1 MQNWLLPEYIE
12 DMLPEEAWC
21 VEGMRAQFLGLLR
34 KSGYQL
40 VAPPLLEYAESLLID
55 GSEDMSLRTF
65 KLIDQLSGRTLALRA
80 DITPQ
85 VARIDA
91 HLLNRQGVMRLCY
104 AGSVLH
110 TQPMGLTR
118 TRELLQIGAEL
129 YGHGGL
135 ESDLEIQQLMLQ
147 SLTLLGIKDVHLDL
161 GHVGVFRA
169 LVNHARLEKSLENE
183 LFAALQS
190 KDNATLQILTQS
202 RDGSKPMD
210 AALRNAMLVLPTLYG
225 NCAEVLAKARKLL
238 PDYPEINAAL
248 DDLQN
253 ISGKL
258 QPLVSSVG
266 IDLAD
271 LRGYH
276 YHSGMVFAA
285 YHTGSH
291 DAIALGGR
299 YDDLGKSFGRARA
312 ATGFS
317 MDLRQLYRL
326 LPPQAASSGICAPH
340 YEKLLSGHP
349 LDAAALRDKITQLR
363 AAGETVVVDLLGDTT
378 LRAELQ
384 CDRELVLRNGVWQ
397 VFEMK

>member
-1 MQNWLLPEYIE
+1 MQNWLLPEYIQ
-12 DMLPEEAWC
+12 DMLPDEAWR
-21 VEGMRAQFLGLLR
+21 VERMRAQFLDLLR
-34 KSGYQL
+34 RSGYQL
-40 VAPPLLEYAESLLID
+40 VSPPLLEYAESLLID
-55 GSEDMSLRTF
+55 DSHDVDLRTF
-65 KLIDQLSGRTLALRA
+65 KLVDQLSGRTLALRA

-91 HLLNRQGVMRLCY
+91 HLLNRQGVARLCY

-110 TQPMGLTR
+110 TQPVGLTR
-118 TRELLQIGAEL
+118 TRELLQIGAEI

-147 SLTLLGIKDVHLDL
+147 SLALLGIRDVHLDL

-169 LVNHARLEKSLENE
+169 LASHARLGKELENE
-183 LFAALQS
+183 LFAALQG
-190 KDNATLQILTQS
+190 KDS
-202 RDGSKPMD
+202 
-210 AALRNAMLVLPTLYG
+210 AALQSLVQPFEGTLRDALLALPMLYG
-225 NCAEVLAKARKLL
+225 NCAEVLARARKQL
-238 PDYPEINAAL
+238 PKYPEISAAL
-248 DDLQN
+248 DDLQS

-258 QPLVSSVG
+258 QPLVSNVG

-276 YHSGMVFAA
+276 YHSGVVFAA
-285 YHTGSH
+285 YHAGSH

-326 LPPQAASSGICAPH
+326 LPPQAAQLGICAP
-340 YEKLLSGHP
+340 LL
-349 LDAAALRDKITQLR
+349 DNTALHDKIAQLR
-363 AAGETVVVDLLGDTT
+363 AAGETVVVDLLGDAS
-378 LRAELQ
+378 LRRELQ
-384 CDRELVLRNGVWQ
+384 CDRELVLRNGIWQ
-397 VFEMK
+397 IVAL

>member
-1 MQNWLLPEYIE
+1 MQNWLLPEHVE
-12 DMLPEEAWC
+12 DMLPDEAWR
-21 VEGMRAQFLGLLR
+21 VERMRAQILDLLR
-34 KSGYQL
+34 KSGYHL

-55 GSEDMSLRTF
+55 GSADMDLRSF
-65 KLIDQLSGRTLALRA
+65 KLVDQLSGRTLALRA

-91 HLLNRQGVMRLCY
+91 HLLNRQGVARLCY

-129 YGHGGL
+129 YGHSGL

-147 SLTLLGIKDVHLDL
+147 ALALLGVKDVHLDL

-169 LVNHARLEKSLENE
+169 LASHAEAGKELEGE

-190 KDNATLQILTQS
+190 KDSAALQILSQ
-202 RDGSKPMD
+202 PLD
-210 AALRNAMLVLPTLYG
+210 AKLRNALLALPSLYG
-225 NCAEVLAKARKLL
+225 DCAEVLARARKLL
-238 PDYPEINAAL
+238 PEYAEIVAAL
-248 DDLQN
+248 DALQT
-253 ISGKL
+253 ISSQL
-258 QPLVSSVG
+258 QPQASSVG

-285 YHTGSH
+285 YHAGSH

-326 LPPQAASSGICAPH
+326 LPPQSTRLGVCAPH
-340 YEKLLSGHP
+340 
-349 LDAAALRDKITQLR
+349 LDDAALRDKIAQLR
-363 AAGETVVVDLLGDTT
+363 AAGETVVVDLLGDAK
-378 LRAELQ
+378 LRGELQ
-384 CDRELVLRNGVWQ
+384 CDRDLVLRQGVWQ
-397 VFEMK
+397 VVAL

>member
-1 MQNWLLPEYIE
+1 MQNWLLPEYIQ
-12 DMLPEEAWC
+12 DMLPDEAWR
-21 VEGMRAQFLGLLR
+21 VEQMRAQFLDLLR

-40 VAPPLLEYAESLLID
+40 VGPPLLEYAESLLLD
-55 GSEDMSLRTF
+55 GSDDMDLRSF
-65 KLIDQLSGRTLALRA
+65 KLVDQLSGRTLALRA

-91 HLLNRQGVMRLCY
+91 HLLNRQGVARLCY

-110 TQPMGLTR
+110 TQPVGLTR

-147 SLTLLGIKDVHLDL
+147 TLALLGIKDVHLDL

-169 LVNHARLEKSLENE
+169 LVSHAKLDKDIESE
-183 LFAALQS
+183 LFVALQS
-190 KDNATLQILTQS
+190 KDSAALRTLARPL
-202 RDGSKPMD
+202 D
-210 AALRNAMLVLPTLYG
+210 AALRNALLALPALYG
-225 NCAEVLAKARKLL
+225 NCAEVLAKARKQL
-238 PDYPEINAAL
+238 PDYPEMRAAL
-248 DDLQN
+248 DDLQS
-253 ISGKL
+253 ISTSL
-258 QPLVSSVG
+258 QPLVSNVG

-285 YHTGSH
+285 YHAGSH

-326 LPPQAASSGICAPH
+326 LPPQAARLGVCAPH
-340 YEKLLSGHP
+340 S
-349 LDAAALRDKITQLR
+349 DDAALRDKIAQLR
-363 AAGETVVVDLLGDTT
+363 AAGEAVVVDLLGDAT
-378 LRAELQ
+378 LRRELQ
-384 CDRELVLRNGVWQ
+384 CDRELVLRNSAWQ
-397 VFEMK
+397 VVAL

>member
-1 MQNWLLPEYIE
+1 MQNWLLPEHVE
-12 DMLPEEAWC
+12 DMLPDEAWR
-21 VEGMRAQFLGLLR
+21 VEQMRAQFLDLLR

-40 VAPPLLEYAESLLID
+40 VSPPLLEYAESLLID
-55 GSEDMSLRTF
+55 GAEDMDLRTF
-65 KLIDQLSGRTLALRA
+65 KLVDQLSGRTLALRA

-91 HLLNRQGVMRLCY
+91 HLLNRQGVTRLCY

-110 TQPMGLTR
+110 TQPVGLTR

-129 YGHGGL
+129 YGHHGL

-147 SLTLLGIKDVHLDL
+147 ALSLLGIQDVHLDL
-161 GHVGVFRA
+161 GHVGIFRA
-169 LVNHARLEKSLENE
+169 LINHFELDNGLEEK
-183 LFAALQS
+183 LFAALQT
-190 KDNATLQILTQS
+190 KDSVALQVLVQS
-202 RDGSKPMD
+202 LDNNIRS
-210 AALRNAMLVLPTLYG
+210 ALLALPGLYG
-225 NCAEVLAKARKLL
+225 ECEEVLARARIAL
-238 PDYPEINAAL
+238 PENSGIQAAL
-248 DDLQN
+248 DTLQAVSN
-253 ISGKL
+253 KL

-285 YHTGSH
+285 YHAGSH

-326 LPPQAASSGICAPH
+326 LPPGSVKLGVRAPH
-340 YEKLLSGHP
+340 LDDVALS
-349 LDAAALRDKITQLR
+349 DKIAKLR
-363 AAGETVVVDLLGDTT
+363 AVGETVVVDLLNDET
-378 LRAELQ
+378 LLSELQ
-384 CDRELVLRNGVWQ
+384 CDHQLVLRDGVWQ
-397 VFEMK
+397 VVAL

>member
-1 MQNWLLPEYIE
+1 M
-12 DMLPEEAWC
+12 D
-21 VEGMRAQFLGLLR
+21 LR
-34 KSGYQL
+34 S
-40 VAPPLLEYAESLLID
+40 
-55 GSEDMSLRTF
+55 F

-91 HLLNRQGVMRLCY
+91 HLLNRQGVARLCY

-110 TQPMGLTR
+110 TQPIGLTR

-129 YGHGGL
+129 FGHGGL
-135 ESDLEIQQLMLQ
+135 ESDLEIQKLMLQ
-147 SLTLLGIKDVHLDL
+147 SLALLGIKDVHLDL
-161 GHVGVFRA
+161 GHVGVFRS
-169 LVNHARLEKSLENE
+169 LVNHAKIDRGLEGE

-190 KDNATLQILTQS
+190 KDSASLQTLTQTLE
-202 RDGSKPMD
+202 MT
-210 AALRNAMLVLPTLYG
+210 ARNALLTLPTLYG
-225 NCAEVLAKARKLL
+225 DCADVLVKARKQL
-238 PDYPEINAAL
+238 PKLPEIIKAL
-248 DDLQN
+248 DALQN
-253 ISGKL
+253 ISMKL
-258 QPLVSSVG
+258 QPMVGRIG

-285 YHTGSH
+285 YHAGSH

-326 LPPQAASSGICAPH
+326 LPPEPSKLGICAPQI
-340 YEKLLSGHP
+340 E
-349 LDAAALRDKITQLR
+349 DDALRDKIAQLR
-363 AAGETVVVDLLGDTT
+363 AAGEAVVEDLIGDAK
-378 LRAELQ
+378 LRKELQ
-384 CDRELVLRNGVWQ
+384 CDRELVVRNGVWQ
-397 VFEMK
+397 VVAL

>member
-1 MQNWLLPEYIE
+1 MQNWLLPEYVE
-12 DMLPEEAWC
+12 DMLPDEAWR
-21 VEGMRAQFLGLLR
+21 VDQMRAQFLDLLR

-40 VAPPLLEYAESLLID
+40 VVPPLLEYAESLLID
-55 GSEDMSLRTF
+55 GSNDMDLRSF
-65 KLIDQLSGRTLALRA
+65 KLVDQLSGRTLALRA

-91 HLLNRQGVMRLCY
+91 HLLNRQGVTRLCY

-110 TQPMGLTR
+110 TQPVGLTR

-147 SLTLLGIKDVHLDL
+147 SLALQGIQNVHLDL

-169 LVNHARLEKSLENE
+169 LVSHAKLDNGLEGE
-183 LFAALQS
+183 LFTALQNKDSAALQ
-190 KDNATLQILTQS
+190 TLTQS
-202 RDGSKPMD
+202 LDST
-210 AALRNAMLVLPTLYG
+210 LRNALLTLPILYG
-225 NCAEVLAKARKLL
+225 NCADVLKQARKQL
-238 PDYPEINAAL
+238 PDFPQIRAAL
-248 DDLQN
+248 DDLQS
-253 ISGKL
+253 ISTKL

-285 YHTGSH
+285 YHAGSH

-326 LPPQAASSGICAPH
+326 LPSQKVRLGICAPH
-340 YEKLLSGHP
+340 SDDNALL
-349 LDAAALRDKITQLR
+349 DKIAQLR
-363 AAGETVVVDLLGDTT
+363 AGGETVVVDLLGDAT
-378 LRAELQ
+378 LRRELQ
-384 CDRELVLRNGVWQ
+384 CDRELVLRKGSWQ
-397 VFEMK
+397 VIAL

>member
-1 MQNWLLPEYIE
+1 MQNWLLPEYIQ
-12 DMLPEEAWC
+12 DMLPDEAWR
-21 VEGMRAQFLGLLR
+21 VEQMRAQILDLLR

-40 VAPPLLEYAESLLID
+40 VAPPLLEYTESLLID
-55 GSEDMSLRTF
+55 DNRDVDLRTF
-65 KLIDQLSGRTLALRA
+65 KLVDQLGGRTLALRA

-91 HLLNRQGVMRLCY
+91 HLLNRQGVARLCY

-110 TQPMGLTR
+110 TQPVGLTR

-129 YGHGGL
+129 YGHSGL

-147 SLTLLGIKDVHLDL
+147 ALSLMGIEDVHLDL
-161 GHVGVFRA
+161 GHVGIFRA
-169 LVNHARLEKSLENE
+169 LANHAGFEKKLEND
-183 LFAALQS
+183 LFIALQG
-190 KDNATLQILTQS
+190 KDSSALQDLTQ
-202 RDGSKPMD
+202 PLE
-210 AALRNAMLVLPTLYG
+210 AILRNALRALPILYG
-225 NCAEVLAKARKLL
+225 NCAEVLVRARNLL
-238 PDYPEINAAL
+238 PDHAEIGVAL
-248 DDLQN
+248 DALQAVSN
-253 ISGKL
+253 KL
-258 QPLVSSVG
+258 KPLVSSIG

-285 YHTGSH
+285 YHSGSH

-299 YDDLGKSFGRARA
+299 YDDLGKCFGRARA

-326 LPPQAASSGICAPH
+326 LPSQTARLGICAP
-340 YEKLLSGHP
+340 Y
-349 LDAAALRDKITQLR
+349 LDDVVLHHEIAQLR
-363 AAGETVVVDLLGDTT
+363 AAGEVVVVDLLGDAA
-378 LRAELQ
+378 LRGELQ

-397 VFEMK
+397 ITAL

>member
-1 MQNWLLPEYIE
+1 MPNWLLPEHIQ
-12 DMLPEEAWC
+12 DMLPDEAWR
-21 VEGMRAQFLGLLR
+21 VEQMRAQLLDLLR

-55 GSEDMSLRTF
+55 GSADMDLRTF
-65 KLIDQLSGRTLALRA
+65 KLVDQLSGRTLALRA

-91 HLLNRQGVMRLCY
+91 HLLNRQGVTRLCY

-110 TQPMGLTR
+110 TQPVGLTR

-135 ESDLEIQQLMLQ
+135 DSDLEIQQLMLQ
-147 SLTLLGIKDVHLDL
+147 SLAMLGIGDVHLDL

-169 LVNHARLEKSLENE
+169 LVSHAALDKRLEGQ

-190 KDNATLQILTQS
+190 KDTTAVQVLVEPLDDTL
-202 RDGSKPMD
+202 R
-210 AALRNAMLVLPTLYG
+210 AALLVLPTLYG
-225 NCAEVLAKARKLL
+225 DCADVLQRARRQL
-238 PDYPEINAAL
+238 PDYPEIRAAL
-248 DDLQN
+248 DELQTV
-253 ISGKL
+253 SEKL
-258 QPLVSSVG
+258 QPWVANVG

-285 YHTGSH
+285 YHAGSH

-326 LPPQAASSGICAPH
+326 LPPQKPQLGVCAPH
-340 YEKLLSGHP
+340 LN
-349 LDAAALRDKITQLR
+349 DAALQHKIAALR
-363 AAGETVVVDLLGDTT
+363 AAGEVVVIDLLGDESC
-378 LRAELQ
+378 RNELQ
-384 CDRELVLRNGVWQ
+384 CDRQLSLCDGVWQ
-397 VFEMK
+397 VVAL

>member
-1 MQNWLLPEYIE
+1 MPNWLLPEYIQ
-12 DMLPEEAWC
+12 DMLPDEAWR
-21 VEGMRAQFLGLLR
+21 VEQMRAQFLDLLR

-55 GSEDMSLRTF
+55 GSDDMDLRTF
-65 KLIDQLSGRTLALRA
+65 KLVDQLSGRTLALRA

-85 VARIDA
+85 VARIDS
-91 HLLNRQGVMRLCY
+91 HLLNRQGVARLCY

-110 TQPMGLTR
+110 TQPAGLTR

-147 SLTLLGIKDVHLDL
+147 SLALLGIKDVHLDI

-169 LVNHARLEKSLENE
+169 LVSHARLNKDLENE
-183 LFAALQS
+183 LFAALQG
-190 KDNATLQILTQS
+190 KDS
-202 RDGSKPMD
+202 
-210 AALRNAMLVLPTLYG
+210 AALRSLVQPLDETLRNALLALPLLYG
-225 NCAEVLAKARKLL
+225 NCADVLSRARKLL
-238 PDYPEINAAL
+238 PDYPEIRVAL
-248 DDLQN
+248 DALQTV
-253 ISGKL
+253 STTL

-276 YHSGMVFAA
+276 YHSGIVFAA
-285 YHTGSH
+285 YHAGSH

-299 YDDLGKSFGRARA
+299 YDDLGKSFGRARP

-326 LPPQAASSGICAPH
+326 LPTLPMKQGVCAPH
-340 YEKLLSGHP
+340 LD
-349 LDAAALRDKITQLR
+349 DAALHDKITQLR
-363 AAGETVVVDLLGDTT
+363 SAGEAVVIDLIGDAA
-378 LRAELQ
+378 LRRELQ
-384 CDRELVLRNGVWQ
+384 CDRELILRDGAWQ
-397 VFEMK
+397 VVAL

>member
-1 MQNWLLPEYIE
+1 
-12 DMLPEEAWC
+12 
-21 VEGMRAQFLGLLR
+21 MRAQVLDLLR
-34 KSGYQL
+34 RSGYQL

-55 GSEDMSLRTF
+55 GSADMDLRTF
-65 KLIDQLSGRTLALRA
+65 KLVDQLSGRTLALRA

-91 HLLNRQGVMRLCY
+91 HLLNRQGVVRLCY

-110 TQPMGLTR
+110 TQPRGLTR

-129 YGHGGL
+129 YGHAGL

-147 SLTLLGIKDVHLDL
+147 SLALLGIKDAHLDL

-169 LVNHARLEKSLENE
+169 LVSHAKLDRELESE
-183 LFAALQS
+183 LFSALQNKDSAALQ
-190 KDNATLQILTQS
+190 ILA
-202 RDGSKPMD
+202 RPLD
-210 AALRNAMLVLPTLYG
+210 AVLRNALLALPTLYG
-225 NCAEVLAKARKLL
+225 NCSDVLEKARRLL
-238 PDYPEINAAL
+238 PDYPGVAAAL

-285 YHTGSH
+285 YHAGSH

-317 MDLRQLYRL
+317 MDLRLLYRL
-326 LPPQAASSGICAPH
+326 LPPQAAKLGICAPH
-340 YEKLLSGHP
+340 SD
-349 LDAAALRDKITQLR
+349 DAVLRDKIAQLR
-363 AAGETVVVDLLGDTT
+363 ATGEAVVVDLLGDAA
-378 LRAELQ
+378 LRGELQ

-397 VFEMK
+397 VVAL